1 MSDTIYQRPADYDL
15 EHEEDGRDV
24 AFYCELVRRWRPARI
39 LDLACGNGRITLAL
53 AAMAD
58 DLDFD
63 IVGVDLAEEMLD
75 SAREKSRERALAAS
89 PRLRLVR
96 GDMRSWS
103 TDEPF
108 DLALI
113 TCSSIT
119 HLLTLDDQLSVWQRA
134 YAVLR
139 RGGRFVV
146 DVTMPD
152 LRTYADSLQ
161 SPPRALLQVD
171 RDSTDPD
178 SGRRLLRYRATTF
191 DPFEQRALIRF
202 FYDTFDGDRH
212 THYVT
217 DFTSHVYFPNELALL
232 FLHAGFAPD
241 GVWADFN
248 FRAPRPW
255 SREIVMAGRRDS

>member
-1 MSDTIYQRPADYDL
+1 MSDVIYQRPADYDL
-15 EHEEDGRDV
+15 EHEDDNRDV
-24 AFYCELVRRWRPARI
+24 RFYRELVRRWRPLRI
-39 LDLACGNGRITLAL
+39 LDLACGNGRITLEL

-58 DLDFD
+58 DLRFE
-63 IVGVDLAEEMLD
+63 IVGVDLAEEMLA
-75 SAREKSRERALAAS
+75 SAREKSRERGLADS
-89 PRLRLVR
+89 HRLRLVR
-96 GDMRSWS
+96 GDMRTWS

-119 HLLTLDDQLSVWQRA
+119 HLLTLDDQLSAWRRA
-134 YAVLR
+134 YAALR
-139 RGGRFVV
+139 AGGRLVV

-171 RDSTDPD
+171 RDSTDPE
-178 SGRRLLRYRATTF
+178 SGRRLIRYRATSF

-202 FYDTFDGDRH
+202 FYDTFDGDSH
-212 THYVT
+212 TRYVS
-217 DFTSHVYFPNELALL
+217 DFESHVYFPNELKLL
-232 FLHAGFAPD
+232 FLQAGFVPE
-241 GVWADFN
+241 GVWADYS

-255 SREIVMAGRRDS
+255 SREIVMAGRRES